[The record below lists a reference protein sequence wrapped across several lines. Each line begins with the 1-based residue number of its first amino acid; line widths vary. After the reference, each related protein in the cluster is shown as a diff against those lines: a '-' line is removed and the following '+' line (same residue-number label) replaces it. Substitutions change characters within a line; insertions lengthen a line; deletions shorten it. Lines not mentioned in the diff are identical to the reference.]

1 VYLYLGL
8 LVLLVGSLGL
18 LMVAMAIYR
27 HQRMLA
33 EKKAQYL
40 AARKQSDSY
49 RARFESS
56 QAEITRLRTDYN
68 NILAEMTLLQT
79 EMKEKRKEIKE
90 ILDILKEETSHL
102 DEEMNQEFVK
112 IVERRKEILKANWK
126 LLNGEKNAY
135 LEKLKQAQKDKDS
148 MNKVMKKKDEAFRK
162 WTEANVQM
170 KRIAEEYEV
179 LKKSSLFS
187 FRKQPKF

>member
-1 VYLYLGL
+1 
-8 LVLLVGSLGL
+8 LGL

-33 EKKAQYL
+33 EKKAPYL
-40 AARKQSDSY
+40 AARKQGDSSKD
-49 RARFESS
+49 RFESS

-79 EMKEKRKEIKE
+79 EIKEKRKEIKE

-112 IVERRKEILKANWK
+112 IVERRKELLKANWK
-126 LLNGEKNAY
+126 LFNGKKTAY